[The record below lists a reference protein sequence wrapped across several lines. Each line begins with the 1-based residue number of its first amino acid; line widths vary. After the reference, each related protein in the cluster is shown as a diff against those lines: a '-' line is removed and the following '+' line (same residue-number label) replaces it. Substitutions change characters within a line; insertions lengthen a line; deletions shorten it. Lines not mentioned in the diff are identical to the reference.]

1 MKKLALALAATAMLA
16 GTASAALADPVS
28 TPIGTV
34 AVNEGG
40 DLVYAD
46 GYDTNPTPIG
56 GFIQVKSS
64 GQVCAD
70 DNGAKDD
77 PSTPEPESS
86 SPTCS

>member
-1 MKKLALALAATAMLA
+1 MKKIVIMAVAAVAMSL
-16 GTASAALADPVS
+16 GAAAADPIE

-40 DLVYAD
+40 YLLNAD
-46 GYDTNPTPIG
+46 GDAGNPDPAD
-56 GFIQVKSS
+56 GFVSVSDS

-70 DNGAKDD
+70 DNGSAA
-77 PSTPEPESS
+77 ESD